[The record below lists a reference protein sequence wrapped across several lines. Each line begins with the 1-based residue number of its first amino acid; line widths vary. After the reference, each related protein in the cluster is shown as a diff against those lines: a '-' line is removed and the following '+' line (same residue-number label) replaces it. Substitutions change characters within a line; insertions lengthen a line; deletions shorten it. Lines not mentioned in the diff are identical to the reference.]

1 MKPKRIILVRHG
13 QSEGNEDSLNY
24 ETIPD
29 YALNLTTQG
38 KQQAISAGKEI
49 AAIIGD
55 EKINAYI
62 SPYDRTRQTYDGI
75 ASVLND
81 QIQVCHEDPRIR

>member
-29 YALNLTTQG
+29 YALNLTPKGQE
-38 KQQAISAGKEI
+38 QAVGAGKEI
-49 AAIIGD
+49 LSIIGD
-55 EKINAYI
+55 GYI
-62 SPYDRTRQTYDGI
+62 Q
-75 ASVLND
+75 A
-81 QIQVCHEDPRIR
+81 